1 MKKYICLLLLVSC
14 SLVACEKNTGGQD
27 YNDPTGNDQTD
38 NTPGASSLDPEKSM
52 LALVEA
58 DNAFGIGLFKEMAT
72 ENQDSNIFISPV
84 SVALALAM
92 TYNGAAYS
100 TKDAMESTLKLE
112 DLTTDQINEAYKNL
126 MNKLIN
132 ADPDVLLEIAN
143 SIWYEQNFSVKQTFF
158 DINKTY
164 YNAQVRPLDF
174 ADPASV
180 DTINQ
185 WVAQNTNEKITKII
199 GQIADD
205 MVMYLINAIYFKGTW
220 KYTFDEAQTSDRP
233 FFLSENNSKQTAFMH
248 IEEYFDYA
256 DLNKFEALKI
266 PYGNEDYTMV
276 VIKPKSGSDVSDIIK
291 ALSAEQWDNWMNE
304 FSSRETM
311 LYLPKFKFEYE
322 QELNDL
328 LKSMGMEIAFNKT
341 LADFSNI
348 NETAQL
354 YIDKVKHKTYI
365 EVNEEGTEAAAV
377 TSVVIGVTSAGNNVF
392 FDANKP
398 FLFAIMEEETGAI
411 VFMGRM
417 MNPVD

>member
-27 YNDPTGNDQTD
+27 YNDPTGIDQTD
-38 NTPGASSLDPEKSM
+38 KNPGASSLDPEKSM

-143 SIWYEQNFSVKQTFF
+143 SIWYEQTFSVKQTFF

-233 FFLSENNSKQTAFMH
+233 FFLSENNSKQAAFMH

-348 NETAQL
+348 NDSAQL

-377 TSVVIGVTSAGNNVF
+377 TSVQVGVTSVGNNVF